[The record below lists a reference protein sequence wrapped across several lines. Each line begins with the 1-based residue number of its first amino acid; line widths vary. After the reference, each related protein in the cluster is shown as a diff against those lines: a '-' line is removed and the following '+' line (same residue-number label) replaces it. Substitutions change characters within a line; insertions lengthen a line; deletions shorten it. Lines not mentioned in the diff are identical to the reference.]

1 MEEASLQDEYEQA
14 RDTRER
20 IVGLEELLEAHVV
33 DSSDKFARLERKVD
47 HLLQCLQPLLCRRH
61 DEGSTDDQERRG
73 SSTACAP

>member
-1 MEEASLQDEYEQA
+1 MEEASVQDDYEQA

-47 HLLQCLQPLLCRRH
+47 HLLQCLQPLLRCRN
-61 DEGSTDDQERRG
+61 DGGSTGDQGRG
-73 SSTACAP
+73 TYIREM